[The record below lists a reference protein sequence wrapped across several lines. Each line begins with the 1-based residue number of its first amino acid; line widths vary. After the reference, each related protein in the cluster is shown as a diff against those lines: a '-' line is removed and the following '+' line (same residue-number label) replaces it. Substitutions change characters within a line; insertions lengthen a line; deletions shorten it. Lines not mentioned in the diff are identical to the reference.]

1 MLYDEYRARK
11 SAEEILLDEAELL
24 TTTRKQVTT
33 TNTNTIL
40 KIIFNNGTSAGIL
53 GNLKKCT
60 RAMHLHEVDVTLKI
74 SSELGGKENQSGR
87 IRVIFNESSTAGV
100 LELLKGCTRLSMTEE
115 GDVVLTRIG
124 VFLLSTTGIREPNVL
139 EDCQA

>member
-1 MLYDEYRARK
+1 MNRSEYDMPN
-11 SAEEILLDEAELL
+11 SILCGELQQQL
-24 TTTRKQVTT
+24 
-33 TNTNTIL
+33 N
-40 KIIFNNGTSAGIL
+40 
-53 GNLKKCT
+53 
-60 RAMHLHEVDVTLKI
+60 